1 MIYFFV
7 LLCILIFLLIDYY
20 FNFNSDETQD
30 DLNIKRVPG
39 FRINRVIK
47 FFSKP
52 NDKQNSLK
60 SESLGWVLKRNS
72 HIEVK
77 INIPYLVRRTTL

>member
-39 FRINRVIK
+39 FRINRSYKI
-47 FFSKP
+47 FLKP
-52 NDKQNSLK
+52 MIN
-60 SESLGWVLKRNS
+60 
-72 HIEVK
+72 K
-77 INIPYLVRRTTL
+77 IH

>member
-39 FRINRVIK
+39 FRINRSYKI
-47 FFSKP
+47 FF
-52 NDKQNSLK
+52 
-60 SESLGWVLKRNS
+60 
-72 HIEVK
+72 
-77 INIPYLVRRTTL
+77 

>member
-30 DLNIKRVPG
+30 DLNIKEYQVLELIG
-39 FRINRVIK
+39 VIK

-52 NDKQNSLK
+52 MIN
-60 SESLGWVLKRNS
+60 
-72 HIEVK
+72 K
-77 INIPYLVRRTTL
+77 IH